1 LYYVIDFSIQMGIDA
16 KIKSDSTTNNQNE
29 LRRDRRTH
37 MGSNTPGDV
46 LFFYMSKDESYA
58 ATQSITT
65 IGIAEQV
72 INVSTVDDL
81 VRHTAKRSV
90 FSADGRQRG

>member
-1 LYYVIDFSIQMGIDA
+1 MTM
-16 KIKSDSTTNNQNE
+16 IK
-29 LRRDRRTH
+29 
-37 MGSNTPGDV
+37 PGDV
-46 LFFYMSKDESYA
+46 LFFYLSKGESYA
-58 ATQSITT
+58 ASQSITT

-90 FSADGRQRG
+90 FSADELAAMTPRPSENTPDAHGTPRRKSNCGKWWKPEKPSRS